1 MTDIPPPFV
10 GGTDSPRRDADEEKA
25 FQTPYSPTGGETAA
39 AEPSGP
45 EGGREAATEVDEA
58 QAEAGSD
65 ELYEEDLLPD
75 MATEG
80 EEIAVE
86 GPMYD
91 LDWPEQPEPETPADP
106 AEMAGLGPDLQDFGA
121 DEVVAAEPAEEPPAG
136 DSTMPDYLLG
146 PDSGEEEVT
155 TEPTGDENSQPKEEL
170 VELAAT
176 LKAGAFGQSIRDLVE
191 ELNVYPP
198 DIAVPRA
205 FAAGYLA
212 ARKEKE
218 K

>member
-1 MTDIPPPFV
+1 MTKIPPPFV
-10 GGTDSPRRDADEEKA
+10 GGTDTPHRGSDEETA
-25 FQTPYSPTGGETAA
+25 FQTPYSPTREEAAPAEPVSPEGGNETAA
-39 AEPSGP
+39 DADEPP
-45 EGGREAATEVDEA
+45 
-58 QAEAGSD
+58 AEAEVD

-75 MATEG
+75 MAAEG
-80 EEIAVE
+80 QEIAIE

-91 LDWPEQPEPETPADP
+91 LEWPEQPEPETATEP
-106 AEMAGLGPDLQDFGA
+106 
-121 DEVVAAEPAEEPPAG
+121 AEPAGYASDLQGFAADEAVATEPAEPPA
-136 DSTMPDYLLG
+136 DDTEMPHYLLG

-155 TEPTGDENSQPKEEL
+155 AEPAGDESVQPKEEL

-176 LKAGAFGQSIRDLVE
+176 LQAGTLGQSIRELVE

-205 FAAGYLA
+205 FAAGYMA

>member
-1 MTDIPPPFV
+1 VTNIPPPFV
-10 GGTDSPRRDADEEKA
+10 GGTDSPRRDSDEEKA
-25 FQTPYSPTGGETAA
+25 LQTPYSPTREEAAASESVSAQGGQEEAAETEEFRAGGEA
-39 AEPSGP
+39 
-45 EGGREAATEVDEA
+45 
-58 QAEAGSD
+58 D

-80 EEIAVE
+80 EEIAIE

-91 LDWPEQPEPETPADP
+91 LDWPEQPEPETPAEGSEP
-106 AEMAGLGPDLQDFGA
+106 ADIGSDLQDFA
-121 DEVVAAEPAEEPPAG
+121 PVETVVAEPTEPSAG
-136 DSTMPDYLLG
+136 DTEMPHYLLG
-146 PDSGEEEVT
+146 PDSADAGVT
-155 TEPTGDENSQPKEEL
+155 TQPGDENVQPKEEL
-170 VELAAT
+170 VDLAAT
-176 LKAGAFGQSIRDLVE
+176 LQAGALGQSIRDLVQ

-212 ARKEKE
+212 ASKEKE

>member
-1 MTDIPPPFV
+1 MTNIPPPFV
-10 GGTDSPRRDADEEKA
+10 GGTDSPRRDSDEEKA
-25 FQTPYSPTGGETAA
+25 LQAPYSPTEEATEP
-39 AEPSGP
+39 AESVGP
-45 EGGREAATEVDEA
+45 EGGQATA
-58 QAEAGSD
+58 AEAEAELD

-80 EEIAVE
+80 EDIAVE

-91 LDWPEQPEPETPADP
+91 LEWPEQPEPETETETAPSEPA
-106 AEMAGLGPDLQDFGA
+106 GFGPDLQDFGP
-121 DEVVAAEPAEEPPAG
+121 DEAVAAEPAEESPAG
-136 DSTMPDYLLG
+136 ESEMPDYLLG

-155 TEPTGDENSQPKEEL
+155 AEPPGDASVQSKQEL
-170 VELAAT
+170 LEMAAT
-176 LKAGAFGQSIRDLVE
+176 LKAGALGQSIRDLVE

-212 ARKEKE
+212 AKNEKE
-218 K
+218 N